1 MKALD
6 IEALLIERVADLLE
20 LDPTEVDPS
29 APHATYGLD
38 SATALMLA
46 ADLEED
52 LGVPMPD
59 SLAWDYPTLRAL
71 AAHLSTQTDGD
82 HQ

>member
-1 MKALD
+1 MNARDL
-6 IEALLIERVADLLE
+6 EALLVERVADLLE
-20 LDPTEVDPS
+20 VDPTEIDPS
-29 APHATYGLD
+29 APHASYGLD

-59 SLAWDYPTLRAL
+59 SLAWDYPTLREL
-71 AAHLSTQTDGD
+71 AAHLEAQTQGET
-82 HQ
+82 Q

>member
-1 MKALD
+1 MKAND
-6 IEALLIERVADLLE
+6 IEALLVERVADLLE
-20 LDPTEVDPS
+20 LDPTDIDPM
-29 APHATYGLD
+29 APHASYGLD

-59 SLAWDYPTLRAL
+59 SLAWDYPTLREL
-71 AAHLSTQTDGD
+71 AAHLETQTHGD
-82 HQ
+82 TQ